1 MLFSLIV
8 PVYNTSRYLAKC
20 IESIASQLTG
30 DSELILVDD
39 GSTDQSGQICD
50 AYAKANPF
58 IHVIHQENAGVSA
71 ARNRGIDASEGDY
84 LWFIDSD
91 DQIARNA
98 LFDLKQVIIAH
109 DADLV
114 FFDWQCFTDGHFY
127 EQSHFQMPHR
137 CLLTDKKRY
146 IYQKLIKDSC
156 YNSVCRLLLKRRMV
170 SGLYFQSDIH
180 SAPDF
185 VYAMEVYGRIQNFCY
200 LNRPLYCY
208 YINSGSYTRVFE
220 LKKYSEFKRV
230 RKLLWDHMY
239 EWGCDSEF
247 DKRHYATRWICNA
260 MTLIKVA
267 LLESDWSMRHD
278 CIQKIRSIVFD
289 DEFQLQLHRCDMR
302 CLPHFEQLFARAILN
317 PVCLNGFLY
326 LSLFACRCQKKWRS
340 IQSCF

>member
-1 MLFSLIV
+1 
-8 PVYNTSRYLAKC
+8 
-20 IESIASQLTG
+20 
-30 DSELILVDD
+30 
-39 GSTDQSGQICD
+39 
-50 AYAKANPF
+50 
-58 IHVIHQENAGVSA
+58 
-71 ARNRGIDASEGDY
+71 
-84 LWFIDSD
+84 
-91 DQIARNA
+91 
-98 LFDLKQVIIAH
+98 
-109 DADLV
+109 
-114 FFDWQCFTDGHFY
+114 
-127 EQSHFQMPHR
+127 
-137 CLLTDKKRY
+137 
-146 IYQKLIKDSC
+146 
-156 YNSVCRLLLKRRMV
+156 MV
-170 SGLYFQSDIH
+170 SGLYFQTDIH

-289 DEFQLQLHRCDMR
+289 DEFQLQQIFL
-302 CLPHFEQLFARAILN
+302 LKAFAKQIYNRWLVATVRWADVLKIVIKRFAID
-317 PVCLNGFLY
+317 LY
-326 LSLFACRCQKKWRS
+326 VEPALM
-340 IQSCF
+340 I